1 MSETPLGFL
10 LVEVARL
17 YRARSERAFEQAGLG
32 LTSAEARTLVYANQR
47 PGLRQGALAETMNVE
62 PMTLVAS
69 LDRLE
74 AMGLVRREPDPS
86 DRRAKLV
93 TLTPASAPLV
103 ERITAVATAA
113 RAEVLSGVPDAD
125 IAVLRSSLERMR
137 DNLVRSARPQ
147 EDA

>member
-17 YRARSERAFEQAGLG
+17 YRARTERAFEQAGLG
-32 LTSAEARTLVYANQR
+32 LTSGEARTLVYANQR
-47 PGLRQGALAETMNVE
+47 PGLRQGALAEAMNVE

-74 AMGLVRREPDPS
+74 ALGLVRREPDPS

-93 TLTPASAPLV
+93 NLTPAATPLMA
-103 ERITAVATAA
+103 RITATAAAA
-113 RAEVLSGVPDAD
+113 RAEVLAGLSEDH
-125 IAVLRSSLERMR
+125 IALLRSGLEHMR
-137 DNLVRSARPQ
+137 DNLVRSARPL

>member
-17 YRARSERAFEQAGLG
+17 YRARTERAFEQAGLG
-32 LTSAEARTLVYANQR
+32 LTSGEARTLVYANQR
-47 PGLRQGALAETMNVE
+47 PGLRQGALAEAMNVE

-74 AMGLVRREPDPS
+74 TLGLVRREPDPS

-93 TLTPASAPLV
+93 TLTPAAKPLMV
-103 ERITAVATAA
+103 RITATAAAA
-113 RAEVLSGVPDAD
+113 RAEVLAGLSEDE
-125 IAVLRSSLERMR
+125 IAMFRASLEHMR
-137 DNLVRSARPQ
+137 DNLVRAARAL

>member
-17 YRARSERAFEQAGLG
+17 YRARTERAFEQAGLG
-32 LTSAEARTLVYANQR
+32 VTSGEARTLVYANQR

-74 AMGLVRREPDPS
+74 AMGLVRREPDPT

-93 TLTPASAPLV
+93 NLTPAAAPLV
-103 ERITAVATAA
+103 ARITATATAA
-113 RAEVLSGVPDAD
+113 RAEVLAGLPEAD
-125 IAVLRSSLERMR
+125 IAVLRSSLEHMR
-137 DNLVRSARPQ
+137 DNLVRVARPL

>member
-17 YRARSERAFEQAGLG
+17 YRARTERAFEQAGLG
-32 LTSAEARTLVYANQR
+32 LTSGEARTLVYANQR
-47 PGLRQGALAETMNVE
+47 PGLRQGALAEAMNVE

-74 AMGLVRREPDPS
+74 ALGLIRREPDPS

-93 TLTPASAPLV
+93 TLTPAAKPLMV
-103 ERITAVATAA
+103 RITATAAAA
-113 RAEVLSGVPDAD
+113 RAEVLAGLPEAE
-125 IAVLRSSLERMR
+125 IAVLRSSLEHMR
-137 DNLVRSARPQ
+137 DNLVRATRAL
-147 EDA
+147 EEA

>member
-10 LVEVARL
+10 LAEVARL
-17 YRARSERAFEQAGLG
+17 YRVRTGRAFEQAGLG
-32 LTSAEARTLVYANQR
+32 LTSAEARTLVYADQR
-47 PGLRQGALAETMNVE
+47 PGLRQGALAEAMNVE

-86 DRRAKLV
+86 DRRAKRV
-93 TLTPASAPLV
+93 TLTPAAAPLV
-103 ERITAVATAA
+103 ARITAVAADA
-113 RAEVLSGVPDAD
+113 RIEILSGLPESDV
-125 IAVLRSSLERMR
+125 AVLRACLEHMR
-137 DNLVRSARPQ
+137 DNLVRATRPL